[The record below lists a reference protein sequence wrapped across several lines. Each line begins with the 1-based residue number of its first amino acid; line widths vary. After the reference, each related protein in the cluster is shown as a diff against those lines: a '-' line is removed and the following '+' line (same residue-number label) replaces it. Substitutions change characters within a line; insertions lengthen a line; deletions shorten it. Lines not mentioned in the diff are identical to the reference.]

1 MNDWIAELTGVLEAG
16 GRTALVTVV
25 ATQGS
30 TPRKAGTKMIVTET
44 GIAGTIGGG
53 QLEYVAIQKARD
65 LLSSGGGPALETFPL
80 GPQLGQCCG
89 GSAQLLF
96 EALDGAALAWLT
108 RAAEPLEA
116 AEPAVL
122 LTGGGDPGKQVLS
135 GTELRESTLA
145 GRLSAER
152 SVLVHEEADGGFWVA
167 EWLHRPAQPLFLF
180 GAGHVGRALVTALAP
195 LPFRVTWVDSRA
207 EAFPPDLP
215 ANATA
220 ELCEPQRYAV
230 ERAPADCHFLVMTHS
245 HAIDFEV
252 CEAVLRRGDAA
263 YLGLIGSRSKRA
275 RFLSRLTARGLP
287 AERLEC
293 PIGVPGIGGNEPAV
307 IAASVAADLLR
318 RAEALQLA
326 AREAAES
333 AWSSTAAR

>member
-1 MNDWIAELTGVLEAG
+1 MNDWIAELTRMLAAEERA
-16 GRTALVTVV
+16 ALVTVV

-30 TPRKAGTKMIVTET
+30 SPRKAGTKMIVTGT
-44 GIAGTIGGG
+44 AIAGTIGGG

-65 LLSSGGGPALETFPL
+65 LLESGGGPALETFPL
-80 GPQLGQCCG
+80 GPELGQCCG
-89 GSAQLLF
+89 GSVQLLL
-96 EALDGAALAWLT
+96 EAFDSAALTWLA

-116 AEPAVL
+116 GAPAVL
-122 LTGGGDPGKQVLS
+122 LTGRDAAGKQVLL
-135 GTELRESTLA
+135 GQDLREWTLT

-152 SVLVHEEADGGFWVA
+152 SVLVHEEEDGGFWVA
-167 EWLHRPAQPLFLF
+167 EWLHRAAQPLFLF

-230 ERAPADCHFLVMTHS
+230 ERAPADGFFLVMTHS

-263 YLGLIGSRSKRA
+263 YLGLIGSRTKRA